1 MAVIVHFDL
10 PGASLEQVYEAEAK
24 ARRRGEERGGS
35 PYDGCLFLAVTRT
48 PDGGVTTVSAWRTE
62 HDFRRALEEMLV
74 PDLDA
79 VGLRVGRLT
88 VSEAVSMAIP
98 GALPR

>member
-10 PGASLEQVYEAEAK
+10 VGASLEQVYEAEAK
-24 ARRRGEERGGS
+24 ARRRGEERGGP

-48 PDGGVTTVSAWRTE
+48 PEGVTTVSAWRTE
-62 HDFRRALEEMLV
+62 RDFRRTLEETLG
-74 PDLDA
+74 PDLEA
-79 VGLRVGRLT
+79 VGLSVGRAT
-88 VSEAVSMAIP
+88 VSEVVSMGIP

>member
-24 ARRRGEERGGS
+24 ARRRGEERGGP

-48 PDGGVTTVSAWRTE
+48 PEGVTTVSAWRTE
-62 HDFRRALEEMLV
+62 HDFRRTLEEMLG
-74 PDLDA
+74 PDLEA
-79 VGLRVGRLT
+79 AGLTVGRTT

-98 GALPR
+98 GAMPR

>member
-24 ARRRGEERGGS
+24 ARRRGEERGGP

-48 PDGGVTTVSAWRTE
+48 PVGVTTVSAWRTE
-62 HDFRRALEEMLV
+62 REFRRALEEMLG
-74 PDLDA
+74 PDLEA
-79 VGLRVGRLT
+79 VGLRVGRTT

-98 GALPR
+98 GALPG